1 MNFKAFSAFLCGI
14 GIFLFSV
21 VQMSESMKKVCRG
34 KAASALK
41 RLTSNR
47 ISGVLTGTAV
57 TAVVQSS
64 AAVTVTATAL
74 VESGVLSA
82 SQGVGI
88 IMGSNIGTTVTG
100 VLAAL
105 KFSAAAPFLVFFGAL
120 FSLFSSGERLKSF
133 GFFLC
138 ALSLLFVGVDTMKDA
153 AAALNESGALSSFFE
168 RSGSRLFGIFIGF
181 FSTAILQSSSATVG
195 ILQSLVAVGA
205 VGREYSV
212 FVICGQNIGATVP
225 TLLSA
230 LRAHKGA
237 KTTAVF
243 HLFFNLFGTLVFLI
257 ASFFFPISSL
267 FSFFSDG
274 AAFVGAVHVFFNV
287 FSTVLLLP
295 FAALITR
302 LSEKVVSLF
311 SKDGRLCSDLIFS
324 GSGFSKLFKKNSTFF

>member
-21 VQMSESMKKVCRG
+21 VQMSESMKRVCRG
-34 KAASALK
+34 KAASALQK
-41 RLTSNR
+41 LTSSR
-47 ISGVLTGTAV
+47 ISGVLTGAAV
-57 TAVVQSS
+57 TGIVQSS
-64 AAVTVTATAL
+64 AAVTVAATAL

-105 KFSAAAPFLVFFGAL
+105 KFSAAAPFLVFIGAL
-120 FSLFSSGERLKSF
+120 LALLSSGEKLKSF

-153 AAALNESGALSSFFE
+153 AAALNENGALSAFFE
-168 RSGSRLFGIFIGF
+168 RSSSRFFGIFIGF
-181 FSTAILQSSSATVG
+181 LSTAILQSSSATVG
-195 ILQSLVAVGA
+195 ILQSLVSVGA

-230 LRAHKGA
+230 LRAHEKA

-243 HLFFNLFGTLVFLI
+243 HLFFNLFGTLAFLL
-257 ASFFFPISSL
+257 ASFFFPISGL

-274 AAFVGAVHVFFNV
+274 AAFVSAVHVFFNI
-287 FSTVLLLP
+287 FSTVLLFP
-295 FAALITR
+295 FALPITR
-302 LSEKVVSLF
+302 LSARFVAAV
-311 SKDGRLCSDLIFS
+311 
-324 GSGFSKLFKKNSTFF
+324 FKKEEKSHKLLKINKSSQLNFFTFFS